1 MDVATYPP
9 ELAIRFAYLAVAMNK
24 AGTKIYQSDKNF
36 LFQALPANDFPGK
49 TELVIAMR
57 EI

>member
-1 MDVATYPP
+1 MDAATYPP

-24 AGTKIYQSDKNF
+24 TGTKIYQIDKNF
-36 LFQALPANDFPGK
+36 LLQILIVTDFPGK
-49 TELVIAMR
+49 TELIESMR